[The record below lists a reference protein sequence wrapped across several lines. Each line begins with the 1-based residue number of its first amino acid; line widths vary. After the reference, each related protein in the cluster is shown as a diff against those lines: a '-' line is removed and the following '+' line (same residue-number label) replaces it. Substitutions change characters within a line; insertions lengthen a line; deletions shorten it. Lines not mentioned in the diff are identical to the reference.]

1 MRVNPDTQVSYAAD
15 VRKTIMGDYSTLAM
29 LDLAFGENTASSW
42 LVTLLANLNKF
53 AGSKNM
59 DDPQTKSLAILLAF
73 EYRDMKYSMVQ
84 LFFYRFKCGDFG
96 KFYGK
101 VDPMVITCAFK
112 DFAEECKQKRRQY
125 MDEEYEARHTEE
137 QHRWEV
143 LSQRWSSCR
152 DELVRRCA
160 DASGKQLFGSLE
172 LYAYDG
178 SQDLMTLQ
186 VSHEGYEQIEN
197 KFLSLFSEVVR
208 RHFPTVKVQYSIY
221 PVRPA
226 AQEGGDQKKAV
237 TKHADYVR
245 DVCHSARRIID
256 NELGVDK
263 DVLESMRYAFKLRYK
278 YFPEDYLQAHPT
290 SVESKDQ

>member
-112 DFAEECKQKRRQY
+112 DFAEECEQKRRQY
-125 MDEEYEARHTEE
+125 MDEEYKARHAEE

-143 LSQRWSSCR
+143 LRQRWSSCC
-152 DELVRRCA
+152 DELVRRCD
-160 DASGKQLFGSLE
+160 DATGKRLFTSLE
-172 LYAYDG
+172 LYGYDE
-178 SQDLMTLQ
+178 SQNMMTLQ
-186 VSHEGYEQIEN
+186 VNQEGYEQIEG
-197 KFLSLFSEVVR
+197 KYLPLFSAVLR
-208 RHFPTVKVQYSIY
+208 RHFPTVKVQYSLY
-221 PVRPA
+221 PASPMAHDAVSQSA
-226 AQEGGDQKKAV
+226 VKQK
-237 TKHADYVR
+237 ADDIQAICY
-245 DVCHSARRIID
+245 SARRIVD

-263 DVLESMRYAFKLRYK
+263 DTLEGMRYAFKLRYK
-278 YFPEDYLQAHPT
+278 SFPEDFLKSHST
-290 SVESKDQ
+290 KGKR